1 MSLTFLPK
9 SSAYSWKM
17 SFDGHV
23 LWKRM
28 LIGPCALTTLGAV
41 TAAAVVAP
49 AASRNLRRVAVLESD
64 LLAHESSPPRVDFG
78 AALTAALLRSHVTSG
93 GSVLFRRIEAIV
105 LPAWLCF
112 TSPWGSR
119 KAPIRPI

>member
-17 SFDGHV
+17 SFDGQV

-28 LIGPCALTTLGAV
+28 LVTPCALTTLGAV

-49 AASRNLRRVAVLESD
+49 AAIRNLRRVAVLESD
-64 LLAHESSPPRVDFG
+64 FVLMSRPLPGSVWT
-78 AALTAALLRSHVTSG
+78 ALTA
-93 GSVLFRRIEAIV
+93 VLFIHEP
-105 LPAWLCF
+105 PAA
-112 TSPWGSR
+112 TTYSAG
-119 KAPIRPI
+119 